1 MNDDGRVIICSPP
14 SVTERRYCRC
24 PTCKARRRFVVSVFV
39 WYDAIWT
46 CCSCGDSWSAGERM
60 MRPALRGWRGAAAE
74 KARDRWA
81 ATPPRAEARRLEEVM
96 VREAQGE
103 PDDQ

>member
-1 MNDDGRVIICSPP
+1 MSDPYYDDGRVIICSPP
-14 SVTERRYCRC
+14 SVTE
-24 PTCKARRRFVVSVFV
+24 
-39 WYDAIWT
+39 
-46 CCSCGDSWSAGERM
+46 WSAGERM

-81 ATPPRAEARRLEEVM
+81 AAPPRAEARRLEEVM